1 MRDDG
6 IGKEGA
12 LASNGFGE
20 RVMYGISENMYCV
33 VVELVSLAEGKW

>member
-1 MRDDG
+1 MKDDG

-20 RVMYGISENMYCV
+20 PGYVWHIEEHVPCRC
-33 VVELVSLAEGKW
+33 